1 MKTAKTF
8 MQWLL
13 VISLSVPA
21 ISTAKE
27 KPVQQ
32 FEEQRQQEQAAKR
45 EAAEAARAKKEE
57 QKQLARQ
64 LAEARQ
70 QAKADIALAKKQR
83 DEQLAALDKKN
94 MSEEEL
100 RLYGLSRIIQGMTP
114 DNNTLA
120 EELRLQKEQIEAQFN
135 EQLAKIDMK
144 VRLTTAKQQLAQVKL
159 PEDNSAK
166 LTLRE
171 IRFTG
176 NTLISTAQILEGMPI
191 VFNSSARPLAKAE
204 SEHLYDFTPVYETI
218 LTPGTSREVSA
229 RTIQGLTQYVLS
241 VYQQKNYAG
250 IYVYVPAEAIKGGS
264 LKDEVLPVEIIEAKV
279 TDVGV
284 KQYDA
289 NQVEVSKGYL
299 DANAVLSWS
308 PVKQDQ
314 VANRKEMDDFVNLL
328 NLNPDRYASAV
339 VSKGSEP
346 KTLAVEY
353 DIYEV
358 NPWHWFLQVDN
369 SGTDERQWSPRVGVI
384 NTNLLGIDD
393 TFIAMY
399 QASLESDIGDN
410 YALYGSYD
418 FPIWGPKLRLNVYG
432 GYSEFDVSSQASDID
447 FLGSGKF
454 IGAKMRYNVFQT
466 DGWFVDFVGSYSHE
480 ESKITP
486 SLFPEFLSSDVKMDL
501 WGWAVEVHKTDDKAN
516 SELGYNEIHNI
527 NGLGSDDAEYALAR
541 PGGPIDNDFSIQ
553 TLWASHSRLLDPNR
567 VTRISGTIR
576 WIIPNERLVPAKMTS
591 FGGMYSVRG
600 YEEYDVI
607 ADGGVLASLQYE
619 FDIIKYE
626 QSQTAEQDKKEPRQ
640 RDAWTIKKLA
650 PVAFFDYGRAV
661 IKDPASTE
669 KGHQTL
675 ASVGPGL
682 LVEVG
687 DNFSGNIYYGFP
699 LKGTDNTDK
708 GEGRLNVGL
717 MMRW

>member
-1 MKTAKTF
+1 MEKIKIL
-8 MQWLL
+8 MPWILG
-13 VISLSVPA
+13 ISLAVLA
-21 ISTAKE
+21 ISTAAE

-32 FEEQRQQEQAAKR
+32 FEQQRELEQAAKR
-45 EAAEAARAKKEE
+45 EAAEAAKAKKEE
-57 QKQLARQ
+57 QRQMARQ

-70 QAKADIALAKKQR
+70 QAKADIEQAKRQRNEKLA
-83 DEQLAALDKKN
+83 ELDRN
-94 MSEEEL
+94 V
-100 RLYGLSRIIQGMTP
+100 P
-114 DNNTLA
+114 A
-120 EELRLQKEQIEAQFN
+120 EELQMRQEQIEAQFN

-159 PEDNSAK
+159 PEDNSAR
-166 LTLRE
+166 LTLKE

-176 NTLISTAQILEGMPI
+176 NTLVSTAQILKDMPI
-191 VFNSSARPLAKAE
+191 IFNSSARPLAEAE
-204 SEHLYDFTPVYETI
+204 SESLYDFTPVYETI
-218 LTPGTSREVSA
+218 LSPGTSREVSA
-229 RTIQGLTQYVLS
+229 RTVQGLTQYVLS
-241 VYQQKNYAG
+241 IYQQKNYAG
-250 IYVYVPAEAIKGGS
+250 IYVYVPAEVLKGGK
-264 LKDEVLPVEIIEAKV
+264 LADEVLPVEIIEAKV

-284 KQYDA
+284 TQYDA

-299 DANAVLSWS
+299 DPNAVLSWS
-308 PVKQDQ
+308 PVKEGQ
-314 VANRKEMDDFVNLL
+314 VANRKKLDDFVNLL
-328 NLNPDRYASAV
+328 NLNPDRYASAM

-369 SGTDERQWSPRVGVI
+369 AGTKERRWSPRVGVI

-393 TFIAMY
+393 TFVGMY
-399 QASLESDIGDN
+399 QASPESDIGDN
-410 YALYGSYD
+410 YALFGNYD
-418 FPIWGPKLRLNVYG
+418 FPLWGPKLRLNIYG
-432 GYSEFDVSSQASDID
+432 GYSEFDISSQASGID
-447 FLGSGKF
+447 FLGSGKY
-454 IGAKMRYNVFQT
+454 IGAKLRYNVLQT

-486 SLFPEFLSSDVKMDL
+486 SLFPEFLASNVKMDL
-501 WGWAVEVHKTDDKAN
+501 WGWAVEVHKRDDIAN
-516 SELGYNEIHNI
+516 SEIGYSEVYNI

-541 PGGPIDNDFSIQ
+541 PGGLIDNDFSIH
-553 TLWASHSRLLDPNR
+553 TLWGNHSRLLDPNK

-576 WIIPNERLVPAKMTS
+576 WIIPSERLVPAKMTS

-607 ADGGVLASLQYE
+607 ADGGVLASVQYE
-619 FDIIKYE
+619 FDIIKYKQAQLASLE
-626 QSQTAEQDKKEPRQ
+626 MNEIRQ
-640 RDAWTIKKLA
+640 QREAWEIKKFA
-650 PVAFFDYGRAV
+650 PLVFFDYGRTT
-661 IKDPASTE
+661 IKDPASSE

-687 DNFSGNIYYGFP
+687 DNFSGSLYYGFP
-699 LKGTDNTDK
+699 LKETDNTDK

>member
-1 MKTAKTF
+1 MKAAKTF
-8 MQWLL
+8 VQWLL
-13 VISLSVPA
+13 VVGLTASA

-32 FEEQRQQEQAAKR
+32 FEEQREQEAAAKR
-45 EAAEAARAKKEE
+45 EAAEAAKAKKEE
-57 QKQLARQ
+57 QRQLAKQLA
-64 LAEARQ
+64 ETRQ
-70 QAKADIALAKKQR
+70 QAKADVEQAKQQR
-83 DEQLAALDKKN
+83 DETLAGLDRN
-94 MSEEEL
+94 AS
-100 RLYGLSRIIQGMTP
+100 
-114 DNNTLA
+114 A

-166 LTLRE
+166 LTLKE
-171 IRFTG
+171 IRFIG
-176 NTLISTAQILEGMPI
+176 NTLISTAQILEDMPI
-191 VFNSSARPLAKAE
+191 VFNSSTRPLAKVE

-218 LTPGTSREVSA
+218 LMPGTSREVSA

-250 IYVYVPAEAIKGGS
+250 IYVYVPAEVLKGGS
-264 LKDEVLPVEIIEAKV
+264 LKDEMLPVEIIEAKV

-299 DANAVLSWS
+299 DPNAVLSWS
-308 PVKQDQ
+308 PVKEDQ
-314 VANRKEMDDFVNLL
+314 VANRKKLDDFVNLL

-339 VSKGSEP
+339 VSKGSEA

-399 QASLESDIGDN
+399 QASLESDITDN

-418 FPIWGPKLRLNVYG
+418 FPIWGPKLRLNIYG

-447 FLGSGKF
+447 FIGSGKF
-454 IGAKMRYNVFQT
+454 IGTKLRYNVLQK
-466 DGWFVDFVGSYSHE
+466 DGWFLDFVGSYSHE

-501 WGWAVEVHKTDDKAN
+501 WGWAVEAHKTDDVAN
-516 SELGYNEIHNI
+516 TELGFSEVQSID
-527 NGLGSDDAEYALAR
+527 GLGSDDAEYAMAR

-576 WIIPNERLVPAKMTS
+576 WIIPSERLVPAKMTS

-619 FDIIKYE
+619 FDIIKYK
-626 QSQTAEQDKKEPRQ
+626 QSQLASLEMNEIRQ
-640 RDAWTIKKLA
+640 QQNAWTIKKLA
-650 PVAFFDYGRAV
+650 LLVFFDFGRAK
-661 IKDPASTE
+661 IKDPASPE

-699 LKGTDNTDK
+699 LKETDDTDK

>member
-8 MQWLL
+8 VQWIL

-32 FEEQRQQEQAAKR
+32 FEQQREQEAAAKR
-45 EAAEAARAKKEE
+45 EAAEAARAKREE
-57 QKQLARQ
+57 QRQMAKQ

-70 QAKADIALAKKQR
+70 QAKADVEQAKQQR
-83 DEQLAALDKKN
+83 DEKLAALDTN
-94 MSEEEL
+94 A
-100 RLYGLSRIIQGMTP
+100 P
-114 DNNTLA
+114 A
-120 EELRLQKEQIEAQFN
+120 EQRSQQKEQIEAQFN

-144 VRLTTAKQQLAQVKL
+144 VRLTTAKQQLSQVKL

-176 NTLISTAQILEGMPI
+176 NTLISTAQILGDMPI
-191 VFNSSARPLAKAE
+191 VFNSSTKPLAKAE
-204 SEHLYDFTPVYETI
+204 NEQLYDFTPVYETI
-218 LTPGTSREVSA
+218 LAPGTPREVSA

-250 IYVYVPAEAIKGGS
+250 IYVYVPAEALKGGK
-264 LKDEVLPVEIIEAKV
+264 LKDEMLPVEIIEAKV

-308 PVKQDQ
+308 PVKEDQ

-399 QASLESDIGDN
+399 QASLESDITDN

-418 FPIWGPKLRLNVYG
+418 FPIWGPKLRLNIYG

-447 FLGSGKF
+447 FIGGGKF
-454 IGAKMRYNVFQT
+454 IGSKLRYNVLQT

-486 SLFPEFLSSDVKMDL
+486 TLFPEFLASDVKMDL
-501 WGWAVEVHKTDDKAN
+501 WGWAVEAHKTDDMAN
-516 SELGYNEIHNI
+516 TELGFSEVQSI

-576 WIIPNERLVPAKMTS
+576 WIIPSERLVPAKMTS

-626 QSQTAEQDKKEPRQ
+626 QSQLASLEMNELRQQ
-640 RDAWTIKKLA
+640 RDAWTIKKFA
-650 PVAFFDYGRAV
+650 PLVFFDFGRAK

-699 LKGTDNTDK
+699 LKETDDTDK
-708 GEGRLNVGL
+708 GDGRLNVGL